1 MCVNILNM
9 NKKYI
14 TTSDITFISLMSA
27 LVCVMSLI
35 LIFIPFS
42 FLLMI
47 IVYPLISSYV
57 SYKSNIKVSLLFML
71 SSIFLSFIICFGDIG
86 NVLFYIV
93 TGLILGFSIGLMTK
107 KTLQFF
113 NIFVFSTIISFILFE
128 ISIPLINVIY
138 SIDFI
143 DSTLNLIGINASY
156 NFIILFHL
164 IIFIVNLTIT
174 FITIFFIYI
183 VLKKVKIV
191 LNFNF
196 KTSISYKNICISSLF
211 LIISI
216 IFSFISEVSFL
227 SYIFLICGTLLNVY
241 PDIDYQKRL
250 NIVLFIMSF
259 IIGILLTIFLN
270 LYFID
275 IFKAIM
281 LSTIY
286 LLLNSYLVISK
297 LLRYNK

>member
-1 MCVNILNM
+1 MYANIFNM

-57 SYKSNIKVSLLFML
+57 SYKSKIKVSLLFVL
-71 SSIFLSFIICFGDIG
+71 VSILLSFIICFGDIG
-86 NVLFYIV
+86 NVLFYIIP
-93 TGLILGFSIGLMTK
+93 GLILGFSIGLLTK

-138 SIDFI
+138 SIDFV
-143 DSTLNLIGINASY
+143 DSILNLLGISASY

-227 SYIFLICGTLLNVY
+227 SYIFLICGTLLNIY
-241 PDIDYQKRL
+241 PNIDYQKKL
-250 NIVLFIMSF
+250 NKVFFILSF

-270 LYFID
+270 LYFIE

-286 LLLNSYLVISK
+286 LLINSYLVITK
-297 LLRYNK
+297 ILRYNK

>member
-1 MCVNILNM
+1 MYANILNM

-57 SYKSNIKVSLLFML
+57 SYKSKIKVSLLFML
-71 SSIFLSFIICFGDIG
+71 SSIILSFIICFGDIG
-86 NVLFYIV
+86 NVLFYIIP
-93 TGLILGFSIGLMTK
+93 GLILGFSIGLMTK

-196 KTSISYKNICISSLF
+196 RTSFSYKNICISSLF

-241 PDIDYQKRL
+241 PNIDYQRRL
-250 NIVLFIMSF
+250 NMVFFIMSF

-281 LSTIY
+281 LSTIH

>member
-1 MCVNILNM
+1 MYVNILNM

-57 SYKSNIKVSLLFML
+57 SYKSKIKVSLLFML
-71 SSIFLSFIICFGDIG
+71 ASILLSFIICFGDIG
-86 NVLFYIV
+86 NVLFYIIP
-93 TGLILGFSIGLMTK
+93 GLILGFSIGLMTK

-143 DSTLNLIGINASY
+143 DSTLNLIGISASY
-156 NFIILFHL
+156 NFVILFHL

-196 KTSISYKNICISSLF
+196 KTSISYKNICVSSLF

-216 IFSFISEVSFL
+216 IFSFISEESFL

-241 PDIDYQKRL
+241 PNIDYQRKL
-250 NIVLFIMSF
+250 NMVFFIMSF

-270 LYFID
+270 LYFTD

>member
-1 MCVNILNM
+1 MYVNILNM

-14 TTSDITFISLMSA
+14 TNSDITFISLMSA

-57 SYKSNIKVSLLFML
+57 SYKSKIKVSLLFML
-71 SSIFLSFIICFGDIG
+71 ASILLSFIICFGDIG
-86 NVLFYIV
+86 NVLFYIIP
-93 TGLILGFSIGLMTK
+93 GLILGFSIGLMIK
-107 KTLQFF
+107 KTQQFF

-143 DSTLNLIGINASY
+143 DSTLNLIGISASY

-196 KTSISYKNICISSLF
+196 RTSISYKNIGISSLF

-216 IFSFISEVSFL
+216 VFSFISEVSFL

-241 PDIDYQKRL
+241 PNIDYQRKL
-250 NIVLFIMSF
+250 NTVFFIMSF

>member
-1 MCVNILNM
+1 M

-57 SYKSNIKVSLLFML
+57 SYKSKIKVSLLFML
-71 SSIFLSFIICFGDIG
+71 ASILLSFIICFGDIG
-86 NVLFYIV
+86 NVLFYIIP
-93 TGLILGFSIGLMTK
+93 GLILGFSIGLMIK

-250 NIVLFIMSF
+250 NIVFFIMSF

>member
-1 MCVNILNM
+1 MYVNILNM
-9 NKKYI
+9 NKNYI

-57 SYKSNIKVSLLFML
+57 SYKSKIKVSLLFML
-71 SSIFLSFIICFGDIG
+71 ASILLSFIICFGDIG
-86 NVLFYIV
+86 NVLFYIIP
-93 TGLILGFSIGLMTK
+93 GLILGFSIGLMIK
-107 KTLQFF
+107 KTQQFF

-143 DSTLNLIGINASY
+143 DSTLNLIGISASY

-196 KTSISYKNICISSLF
+196 KTSISYKNISISSLF

-216 IFSFISEVSFL
+216 IFSFIREVSFL

-241 PDIDYQKRL
+241 PDIDYQKKL
-250 NIVLFIMSF
+250 NIVFFIMSF

>member
-1 MCVNILNM
+1 MYVNILNM

-57 SYKSNIKVSLLFML
+57 SYKSKIKVSLLFML
-71 SSIFLSFIICFGDIG
+71 ASILLSFIICFGDIG
-86 NVLFYIV
+86 NVLFYIIP
-93 TGLILGFSIGLMTK
+93 GLILGFSIGLMIK
-107 KTLQFF
+107 KTQQFF

-143 DSTLNLIGINASY
+143 DSTLNLIGISASY
-156 NFIILFHL
+156 NFVILFHL

-196 KTSISYKNICISSLF
+196 KTSISYKNMCISSLF

-216 IFSFISEVSFL
+216 IFSFISEVGFL

-241 PDIDYQKRL
+241 PNIDYQRKL
-250 NIVLFIMSF
+250 NMVFFIMSF

-270 LYFID
+270 LYFTD

>member
-1 MCVNILNM
+1 MYVNILNM

-57 SYKSNIKVSLLFML
+57 SYKSKIKVSLLFML
-71 SSIFLSFIICFGDIG
+71 ASILLSFIICFGDIG
-86 NVLFYIV
+86 NVLFYIIP
-93 TGLILGFSIGLMTK
+93 GLILGFSIGLIIK

-143 DSTLNLIGINASY
+143 DSTLNLIGISASY

-241 PDIDYQKRL
+241 PDIDYLKRL
-250 NIVLFIMSF
+250 NIVFFIMSF
-259 IIGILLTIFLN
+259 TIGILLTIFLN

-275 IFKAIM
+275 IFKVIM

-286 LLLNSYLVISK
+286 LILNSYLVISK

>member
-1 MCVNILNM
+1 MYANILNM

-57 SYKSNIKVSLLFML
+57 SYKSNIKVSLLFVL
-71 SSIFLSFIICFGDIG
+71 ASILLSFIICFGDIG
-86 NVLFYIV
+86 NVLFYIIP
-93 TGLILGFSIGLMTK
+93 GLILGFSIGLLTK

-138 SIDFI
+138 SIDFV
-143 DSTLNLIGINASY
+143 DSILNLLGISASY

-174 FITIFFIYI
+174 FIAIFFIYI
-183 VLKKVKIV
+183 ILKKVKIV

-227 SYIFLICGTLLNVY
+227 SYIFLICGTLLNIY
-241 PDIDYQKRL
+241 PNIDYQKML
-250 NIVLFIMSF
+250 NKVFFILSF
-259 IIGILLTIFLN
+259 VTGILLTIFLN

-275 IFKAIM
+275 IFKVIM

-286 LLLNSYLVISK
+286 LLINSYLVITK
-297 LLRYNK
+297 ILRYNK

>member
-1 MCVNILNM
+1 MYVNILNM

-57 SYKSNIKVSLLFML
+57 SYKSKIKVSLLFML
-71 SSIFLSFIICFGDIG
+71 SSIILSFIICFGDIG
-86 NVLFYIV
+86 NVLFYIIP
-93 TGLILGFSIGLMTK
+93 GLILGFSIGLMTK

-227 SYIFLICGTLLNVY
+227 SYIFLICGALLNVC
-241 PDIDYQKRL
+241 PNIDYQRRL
-250 NIVLFIMSF
+250 NMVFFIMSF

>member
-1 MCVNILNM
+1 MYVNILNM
-9 NKKYI
+9 DKKYI

-57 SYKSNIKVSLLFML
+57 SYKSKIKVSLLFML
-71 SSIFLSFIICFGDIG
+71 ASILISFIICFGDIG
-86 NVLFYIV
+86 NVLFYIIP
-93 TGLILGFSIGLMTK
+93 GLILGFSIGLMIK

-183 VLKKVKIV
+183 VLKKVKIA

-250 NIVLFIMSF
+250 NIVFFIMSF

>member
-1 MCVNILNM
+1 MYVNILNM

-57 SYKSNIKVSLLFML
+57 SYKSNIKVSILFML
-71 SSIFLSFIICFGDIG
+71 ASILLSFIICFGDIG
-86 NVLFYIV
+86 NVLFYIIP
-93 TGLILGFSIGLMTK
+93 GLILGFSIGLMTK

-196 KTSISYKNICISSLF
+196 RTSISYKNICISSLF

-227 SYIFLICGTLLNVY
+227 SYIFLICGTLLNVF
-241 PDIDYQKRL
+241 PNIDYQRRL
-250 NIVLFIMSF
+250 NMAFFIMSF
-259 IIGILLTIFLN
+259 IIGIFLTIFLN

>member
-1 MCVNILNM
+1 MYVNILNM

-57 SYKSNIKVSLLFML
+57 SYKSKIKVSLLFML
-71 SSIFLSFIICFGDIG
+71 ASILLSFIICFGDIG
-86 NVLFYIV
+86 NVLFYIIP
-93 TGLILGFSIGLMTK
+93 GLILGFSIGLMIK

-250 NIVLFIMSF
+250 NIVFFIMSF

>member
-1 MCVNILNM
+1 MYVNILNM

-57 SYKSNIKVSLLFML
+57 SYKSKIKVSLLFML
-71 SSIFLSFIICFGDIG
+71 SSIILSFIICFGDIG
-86 NVLFYIV
+86 NVLFYIIP
-93 TGLILGFSIGLMTK
+93 GLILGFSIGLMTK

-143 DSTLNLIGINASY
+143 DSTLNLIGISTSY

-227 SYIFLICGTLLNVY
+227 SYIFLICGTLLNIC
-241 PDIDYQKRL
+241 PNIDYQRRL
-250 NIVLFIMSF
+250 NMAFFIMSF

>member
-1 MCVNILNM
+1 MYVNILNM

-57 SYKSNIKVSLLFML
+57 SYKSKIKVSLLFML
-71 SSIFLSFIICFGDIG
+71 SSIILSFIICFGDIG
-86 NVLFYIV
+86 NVLFYIIP
-93 TGLILGFSIGLMTK
+93 GLILGFSIGLMTK

-241 PDIDYQKRL
+241 PNIDYQRRL
-250 NIVLFIMSF
+250 NMVFFIMSF

>member
-1 MCVNILNM
+1 MYVNILNM
-9 NKKYI
+9 YKKYI

-57 SYKSNIKVSLLFML
+57 SYKSKIKVSLLFML
-71 SSIFLSFIICFGDIG
+71 SSIILSFIICFGDIG
-86 NVLFYIV
+86 NVLFYIIP
-93 TGLILGFSIGLMTK
+93 GLILGFSIGLMTK

-143 DSTLNLIGINASY
+143 DSTLNLIGISASY

-216 IFSFISEVSFL
+216 IFSFVSEVSFL

-250 NIVLFIMSF
+250 NIVFFIMSF

>member
-1 MCVNILNM
+1 MYVNILNM
-9 NKKYI
+9 NKNYI

-57 SYKSNIKVSLLFML
+57 SYKSKIKVSLLFML
-71 SSIFLSFIICFGDIG
+71 ASILLSFIICFGDIG
-86 NVLFYIV
+86 NVLFYIIP
-93 TGLILGFSIGLMTK
+93 GLILGFSIGLMTK

-227 SYIFLICGTLLNVY
+227 SYIFLICGTLLSVY
-241 PDIDYQKRL
+241 PNIDYQRRL
-250 NIVLFIMSF
+250 NMVFFIMSF

>member
-1 MCVNILNM
+1 MYVNILNM

-57 SYKSNIKVSLLFML
+57 SYKSKIKVSLLFML
-71 SSIFLSFIICFGDIG
+71 ASILLSFIICFGDIG
-86 NVLFYIV
+86 NVLFYIFP
-93 TGLILGFSIGLMTK
+93 GLILGFSIGLMTK

-241 PDIDYQKRL
+241 PNIDYQRRL
-250 NIVLFIMSF
+250 NMVFFIMSF

>member
-1 MCVNILNM
+1 MYVNILNM

-57 SYKSNIKVSLLFML
+57 SYKSKIKVSLLFML
-71 SSIFLSFIICFGDIG
+71 ASILLSFIICFGDIG
-86 NVLFYIV
+86 NVLFYIIP
-93 TGLILGFSIGLMTK
+93 GLILGFSIGLMTR

-164 IIFIVNLTIT
+164 IIFIVNLTIA

-227 SYIFLICGTLLNVY
+227 SYIFLICGTLLSVY
-241 PDIDYQKRL
+241 PNIDYQRRL
-250 NIVLFIMSF
+250 NMVFFIMSF

>member
-1 MCVNILNM
+1 MYVNILNM

-57 SYKSNIKVSLLFML
+57 SYKSKIKVSLLFML
-71 SSIFLSFIICFGDIG
+71 ASILLSFIICFGDIG
-86 NVLFYIV
+86 NVLFYIIP
-93 TGLILGFSIGLMTK
+93 GLILGFSIGLMTR

-128 ISIPLINVIY
+128 INIPIINVIY

-143 DSTLNLIGINASY
+143 DSTLNLIGISASY

-241 PDIDYQKRL
+241 PNIDYQRKL
-250 NIVLFIMSF
+250 NMVFFIMSF

>member
-1 MCVNILNM
+1 M

-14 TTSDITFISLMSA
+14 TNSDITFISLMSA

-57 SYKSNIKVSLLFML
+57 SYKSKIKVSLLFML
-71 SSIFLSFIICFGDIG
+71 ASILLSFIICFGDIG
-86 NVLFYIV
+86 NVLFYIIP
-93 TGLILGFSIGLMTK
+93 GLILGFSIGLMIK
-107 KTLQFF
+107 KTQQFF

-143 DSTLNLIGINASY
+143 DSTLNLIGISASY

-196 KTSISYKNICISSLF
+196 RTSISYKNIGISSLF

-216 IFSFISEVSFL
+216 VFSFISEVSFL

-241 PDIDYQKRL
+241 PNIDYQRKL
-250 NIVLFIMSF
+250 NTVFFIMSF

>member
-1 MCVNILNM
+1 MYVNILNM

-57 SYKSNIKVSLLFML
+57 SYKSKIKVSLLFML
-71 SSIFLSFIICFGDIG
+71 ASILLSFIICFGDIG
-86 NVLFYIV
+86 NVLFYIIP
-93 TGLILGFSIGLMTK
+93 GLILGFSIGLMIK
-107 KTLQFF
+107 KTQQFF

-138 SIDFI
+138 SINFI
-143 DSTLNLIGINASY
+143 DLTLNLIGISASY

-216 IFSFISEVSFL
+216 IFSFVSEVSFL

-250 NIVLFIMSF
+250 NIVFFIMSF

>member
-1 MCVNILNM
+1 MYVNILNM
-9 NKKYI
+9 DKKYI

-57 SYKSNIKVSLLFML
+57 SYKSKIKVSLLFML
-71 SSIFLSFIICFGDIG
+71 SSIILSFIICFGDIG
-86 NVLFYIV
+86 NVLFYIIP
-93 TGLILGFSIGLMTK
+93 GLILGFSIGLMTK

-143 DSTLNLIGINASY
+143 DSTLNLIGISASY

-216 IFSFISEVSFL
+216 IFSFVSEVSFL

-250 NIVLFIMSF
+250 NIVFFIMSF

>member
-1 MCVNILNM
+1 MYVNILNM

-57 SYKSNIKVSLLFML
+57 SYKSKIKVSLLFML
-71 SSIFLSFIICFGDIG
+71 ASILLSFIICFGDIG
-86 NVLFYIV
+86 NVLFYIIP
-93 TGLILGFSIGLMTK
+93 GLILGFSIGLMTK

-227 SYIFLICGTLLNVY
+227 SYIFLICGTLLSVY
-241 PDIDYQKRL
+241 PNIDYQRRL
-250 NIVLFIMSF
+250 NMVFFIMSF

>member
-1 MCVNILNM
+1 M

-57 SYKSNIKVSLLFML
+57 SYKSKIKVSLLFML
-71 SSIFLSFIICFGDIG
+71 ASILLSFIICFGDIG
-86 NVLFYIV
+86 NVLFYIIP
-93 TGLILGFSIGLMTK
+93 GLILGFSIGLMIK
-107 KTLQFF
+107 KTQQFF

-143 DSTLNLIGINASY
+143 DSTLNLIAISASY
-156 NFIILFHL
+156 SFIILFHL
-164 IIFIVNLTIT
+164 IIFIVNLMIT

-196 KTSISYKNICISSLF
+196 KTSISYKNICISLLF

-241 PDIDYQKRL
+241 PNIDYQRRL
-250 NIVLFIMSF
+250 NMVFFIMSF